1 MAANPNVPVE
11 HRLAPVFRRSRN
23 LAIVGI
29 PLVAVGSI
37 VVATTM
43 GSGEAN
49 PKDALAIIFALIGG
63 FVFLLLFVQGRE
75 ISAAAA
81 GSEVPASAI
90 GSPID
95 NPMTIPEPELW
106 AALAI
111 EPIGSEALKARSDA
125 WGIAKDS
132 HRAAWIV
139 CGMIFVFVP
148 ASYLLEEPA
157 IAVFGA
163 IPIAGYAVYRAIRV
177 VGGGGDLDRGYESLG
192 VSVAPLGLAVDERP
206 TVGVAQRMAPTP
218 GLKTDIRGELRL
230 SGDRHGRPVTI
241 VMADGATE
249 VRIGIEVPAF
259 EARSSDGKVR
269 AKAGK
274 AGDPPPEIDSALRL
288 VPASVD
294 WKNVR
299 AKGGAEGI
307 SIRRKPAAGRHWLAD
322 LWLAERI
329 ADAAGA

>member
-1 MAANPNVPVE
+1 
-11 HRLAPVFRRSRN
+11 
-23 LAIVGI
+23 
-29 PLVAVGSI
+29 
-37 VVATTM
+37 M
-43 GSGEAN
+43 GDGEAN

-81 GSEVPASAI
+81 GSEVPAGEVGA
-90 GSPID
+90 PID
-95 NPMTIPEPELW
+95 NPMTVPEPELW

-111 EPIGSEALKARSDA
+111 EPIGRDALRARADA
-125 WGIAKDS
+125 WDIARAS
-132 HRAAWIV
+132 HRSAWIV
-139 CGMIFVFVP
+139 CAMIFVFVP

-157 IAVFGA
+157 IAVLGA
-163 IPIAGYAVYRAIRV
+163 IPIAGYAVYRALKV
-177 VGGGGDLDRGYESLG
+177 VGAGGDLDKGYESLG

-218 GLKTDIRGELRL
+218 GLKTDVRGELRL
-230 SGDRHGRPVTI
+230 SGTRHGRPVTI
-241 VMADGATE
+241 VMADGASE
-249 VRIGIEVPAF
+249 VRIGVEVPQF

-269 AKAGK
+269 AKK
-274 AGDPPPEIDSALRL
+274 GDAPAEIDSALKL

-299 AKGGAEGI
+299 AKGGSGGI
-307 SIRRKPAAGRHWLAD
+307 EVRRRPAAGRHWLAD

-329 ADAAGA
+329 ADAAGI